1 MTAPVAK
8 LHLVDTTA
16 MRIERGLRALTDCIG
31 DEAIPAATRKELAMA
46 HAALHRCRD
55 KRTVAQMESQQGI
68 GPQGGDAA

>member
-1 MTAPVAK
+1 MTETVTK

-55 KRTVAQMESQQGI
+55 ARTVAQLEHEQGL
-68 GPQGGDAA
+68 GPRGGGAA

>member
-16 MRIERGLRALTDCIG
+16 VRIERGLRALTDCIG
-31 DEAIPAATRKELAMA
+31 DEAISAATRKELALA

-55 KRTVAQMESQQGI
+55 ARTVAQMEHEQGI
-68 GPQGGDAA
+68 APQGGDAA

>member
-1 MTAPVAK
+1 MTAPVAR

-31 DEAIPAATRKELAMA
+31 DEAIPAATRKELALA

-55 KRTVAQMESQQGI
+55 ARTVAAMEHEQGI

>member
-1 MTAPVAK
+1 MTSPVAK

-31 DEAIPAATRKELAMA
+31 DEAIPAATRKDLALA

-55 KRTVAQMESQQGI
+55 ARTVAQMERDQGI
-68 GPQGGDAA
+68 GPQGGNAA

>member
-1 MTAPVAK
+1 MTAPVTK

-16 MRIERGLRALTDCIG
+16 MRIERGLRALTDCMS
-31 DEAIPAATRKELAMA
+31 DTAIPFATRQQLATA

-55 KRTVAQMESQQGI
+55 ARTVAQLEHEQGI

>member
-1 MTAPVAK
+1 MTAPVAG

-31 DEAIPAATRKELAMA
+31 DEAIPSATRKELALA

-55 KRTVAQMESQQGI
+55 ARTVAQMEQEKGI
-68 GPQGGDAA
+68 GPQGGNAA

>member
-16 MRIERGLRALTDCIG
+16 MRIERGLRALTDCIK
-31 DEAIPAATRKELAMA
+31 DEAIPAEVRKRLTQAQSEL
-46 HAALHRCRD
+46 HACRD
-55 KRTVAQMESQQGI
+55 ARTVAQLEHEQGI